1 MKAKDEYCIQRHKDF
16 ICDKRIICQTCNHLI
31 FVNHV
36 CINQMFCQKCN
47 EIVPTTHLCYIKP
60 EKKKKN
66 EELFN
71 GFIFFDYESM
81 VENSIHV
88 PNLIIA
94 HKVCVG
100 CINKDIMCE
109 TNCEKICV
117 DNNDTFCKWLF
128 DQKGFT
134 AIAHNGKGYDNIFIN
149 EWINQSIN
157 TNNHDSVPEFI
168 RVGTKILSTKFRN
181 VKIICS
187 LSFLPIPLDSFASTF
202 NLKENKKGFFPHL
215 FNIRA
220 NQNYVGPYPPK
231 IDYQHKF
238 MSVKKNKEFHEWYD
252 KVHLKTNGDLAE
264 FNFKKELISYCESGK
279 FFLLGDPIFMSKV
292 PRIGEKFLIGIFKLI

>member
-1 MKAKDEYCIQRHKDF
+1 MKNY
-16 ICDKRIICQTCNHLI
+16 LM
-31 FVNHV
+31 V
-36 CINQMFCQKCN
+36 
-47 EIVPTTHLCYIKP
+47 
-60 EKKKKN
+60 
-66 EELFN
+66 LF
-71 GFIFFDYESM
+71 FFDYVSM

-88 PNLIIA
+88 PNLLIA

-117 DNNDTFCKWLF
+117 DNNDTVCKWLF

-134 AIAHNGKGYDNIFIN
+134 AIARNCEGYDNIFIN

-157 TNNHDSVPEFI
+157 TNNHYSLPEFI
-168 RVGTKILSTKFRN
+168 RVGTKILSIKFRN

-202 NLKENKKGFFPHL
+202 NLK
-215 FNIRA
+215 
-220 NQNYVGPYPPK
+220 
-231 IDYQHKF
+231 
-238 MSVKKNKEFHEWYD
+238 D

-264 FNFKKELISYCESGK
+264 FNFKKELISYCES
-279 FFLLGDPIFMSKV
+279 DV
-292 PRIGEKFLIGIFKLI
+292 